1 MGEVFAGRYELLDPV
16 AVGGMG
22 TVWRIHDRA
31 DGEVKAAKILRQSDA
46 ATLLRFVR
54 EQSMRIDHPHVVTPQ
69 SWAGMDDRV
78 LFTMPLVRGGSVAT
92 LMSEYG
98 ALPLRWIGTLLD
110 QALQALEAVH
120 AAGIVHRDIKPAN
133 LLLEPTRRG
142 VPHLRLTDFGIAVPL
157 DEPRMTHASMVIG
170 SPGYMAPEQWRGAD
184 PDPRQDLYALGLVG
198 LEMLTGQRP
207 PADAGH
213 RTLPEPTGDP
223 ARDGLVKVLGR
234 ATQEETT
241 ARPASASEL
250 RQELAALR
258 LTAIP
263 AAPDE
268 QVSVRDH
275 FEDGPVADLSTQP
288 FSMPTVS
295 SSSATVPPTVSPTA
309 ATTVTPTDDDAA
321 TAAVDASWPHR
332 GGSPSGTRPETA
344 ARPVPAT
351 AQRKSALPG
360 LLLIVLGIAC
370 LVAAVLVLLSI

>member
-31 DGEVKAAKILRQSDA
+31 DDQVKAAKILRQSDA

-98 ALPLRWIGTLLD
+98 ALPLRWIGLLLD

-142 VPHLRLTDFGIAVPL
+142 VPHLRVTDFGIAVPL

-170 SPGYMAPEQWRGAD
+170 SPGYMAPEQWQGAD

-207 PADAGH
+207 PTDGGRPA
-213 RTLPEPTGDP
+213 LPEPTGD
-223 ARDGLVKVLGR
+223 AAHDGLVEVLGR
-234 ATQEETT
+234 ATHEETT
-241 ARPASASEL
+241 GRPDSAAQL
-250 RQELAALR
+250 RQELAALQ
-258 LTAIP
+258 LTSIP
-263 AAPDE
+263 PAPDE
-268 QVSVRDH
+268 EVSVRDH
-275 FEDGPVADLSTQP
+275 FEHGPLTAFPTQP
-288 FSMPTVS
+288 FSLPTVS
-295 SSSATVPPTVSPTA
+295 SGSSAASSTAQTVAVPSGEA
-309 ATTVTPTDDDAA
+309 ATT
-321 TAAVDASWPHR
+321 AVDAGWPNQSN
-332 GGSPSGTRPETA
+332 SPSGTRPETA
-344 ARPVPAT
+344 ARPTPVA
-351 AQRKSALPG
+351 AEARRKSPLPG
-360 LLLIVLGIAC
+360 LLLIAVGIAC
-370 LVAAVLVLLSI
+370 LVGAVLVVLSI